1 MSVVSGVGRS
11 SSGTSEGSSVAP
23 CTNGQSSRCDR
34 SARAPPQAYSGA
46 LRARGRG
53 QIRAVPKIRENQ
65 RDCAGAFTPPFAPVD
80 AGAPSLDASVT
91 ASLGS
96 PSFTGILYV
105 LCELSGIVRA
115 IVRYNVSHG
124 LSE

>member
-46 LRARGRG
+46 LRARGIG
-53 QIRAVPKIRENQ
+53 QIRTVPKIRENQ
-65 RDCAGAFTPPFAPVD
+65 CDGTGGFTRALPFGPVD
-80 AGAPSLDASVT
+80 ADAPSLDASVT

-96 PSFTGILYV
+96 PSFTGIL
-105 LCELSGIVRA
+105 
-115 IVRYNVSHG
+115 
-124 LSE
+124 